1 MIRNFQQLRDAAAG
15 RGPVRMAV
23 AMANDAHVI
32 ESVAEAAK
40 MRLVHPILVGP
51 KEEIDELVRTISP
64 DMPYDVV
71 DAADKQEA
79 SAKAT
84 RLVSGGDAKILMK
97 GLVDTSIILKEV
109 LNKEY
114 GLRTGNV
121 LSHVGVVKVDSYPK
135 LLFISDGAM
144 LIAPGAD
151 EKEKLIE
158 NALPLLHSL
167 GIETPKVAIL
177 AAKESVSDKMQAT
190 LDAQILVER
199 YQNGDIPGCIVEGP
213 YALDNAVDKEAAEI
227 KGIQGEVAGDA
238 DLLVTPQIESGN
250 ILYKTL
256 VYLAGADSAGLIT
269 GATHPI
275 VLTSRADSAEA
286 KLNSIALAV
295 LVATKEQ

>member
-1 MIRNFQQLRDAAAG
+1 MIQNFEQLLEAAAG

-23 AMANDAHVI
+23 AMANDSHVI
-32 ESVAEAAK
+32 ESISEAAK
-40 MRLVHPILVGP
+40 MGFVQPILVGP
-51 KEEIDELVRTISP
+51 KTEIEELVRTISP
-64 DMPYDVV
+64 DMPHEII
-71 DAADKQEA
+71 DANEKQEA
-79 SAKAT
+79 SAIAT
-84 RLVSGGDAKILMK
+84 KLVSGGDAKVLMK

-121 LSHVGVVKVDSYPK
+121 LSHVGVVKVASYPK

-144 LIAPGAD
+144 LIAPDAD
-151 EKEKLIE
+151 AKEKLIE

-177 AAKESVSDKMQAT
+177 AAKENVSDKMQAT
-190 LDAQILVER
+190 LDAQTLVDR
-199 YQNGDIPGCIVEGP
+199 YQAGEITGCIVEGP

-250 ILYKTL
+250 ILYKSL

-295 LVATKEQ
+295 LVATKE

>member
-1 MIRNFQQLRDAAAG
+1 MIQNFEQLLEAAAG

-23 AMANDAHVI
+23 AMANDSHVI
-32 ESVAEAAK
+32 ESISEAAK
-40 MRLVHPILVGP
+40 MGLVQPILVGP
-51 KEEIDELVRTISP
+51 EKEIEELIRSMHI
-64 DMPYDVV
+64 DMPYEIV
-71 DAADKQEA
+71 DAKDKQEA

-84 RLVSGGDAKILMK
+84 QLVSGGDAKILMK

-114 GLRTGNV
+114 GLRTGNI
-121 LSHVGVVKVDSYPK
+121 LSHVGVVQVASYPK

-144 LIAPGAD
+144 LIAPDAD
-151 EKEKLIE
+151 AKEKLIE
-158 NALPLLHSL
+158 NALPLMHSL

-190 LDAQILVER
+190 LDAETLVSRFDRE
-199 YQNGDIPGCIVEGP
+199 DAGCIVEGP

-227 KGIQGEVAGDA
+227 KGIRGEVAGDA
-238 DLLVTPQIESGN
+238 DLLVAPRIEAGN
-250 ILYKTL
+250 ILYKSL
-256 VYLAGADSAGLIT
+256 VYLAGAKSAGLIQ

-286 KLNSIALAV
+286 KLYSIALAV
-295 LVATKEQ
+295 LAATKED